1 MKFTYYF
8 KYKKLITNILIFGI
22 IFYLLMHS
30 KVLVTSISKSTNIF
44 ITKLI
49 PALFPYLLITE
60 ILINSGKVNN
70 LSYGLSSAIS
80 KLFAI
85 PKHTTASVI
94 IGFLLGYPNSAKYIL
109 KMYNDK
115 QIDSKVATKLIS
127 FTSNANMSYII
138 ASIGIGM
145 FRSIEVGII
154 LTISHFLS
162 AIIIGIFFT
171 PSYNNNIIQQTNT
184 NSNSFNK
191 ISSPFELL
199 YVSIYGTLKTLAF
212 IFSYT
217 VIFSLIPTVVFS
229 DLNVPQ
235 TLKAVITGIF
245 EISNGIN
252 AVQLLDISLNTKIIL
267 TSFILSFS
275 SLMILVQIFSFAFK
289 AKVKFGDLVKYKLIQ
304 GIISCII
311 TYMIIT
317 YIYTPILPVYI
328 TKDMFV
334 SPLNILPSTIYMFA
348 IFITIILSLILFRKK
363 RQGKPVA

>member
-8 KYKKLITNILIFGI
+8 KYKKLITNLLIFAI
-22 IFYLLMHS
+22 IFYLLIHS
-30 KVLVTSISKSTNIF
+30 KVLVTSISASTNIF

-60 ILINSGKVNN
+60 LLINSGKSNC
-70 LSYGLSSAIS
+70 LSYGLDNVLS
-80 KLFAI
+80 KLFRI
-85 PKHTTASVI
+85 PKHTSASVI

-109 KMYNDK
+109 KIYKDNL
-115 QIDSKVATKLIS
+115 IDSKIATKLIA
-127 FTSNANMSYII
+127 FTSNANMAYII

-145 FRSIEVGII
+145 FKSIEVGVI
-154 LTISHFLS
+154 LTVSHFLS
-162 AIIIGIFFT
+162 AIIIGIFLT

-184 NSNSFNK
+184 NSNSFEK
-191 ISSPFELL
+191 IYSPFELL
-199 YVSIYGTLKTLAF
+199 YTSIYGTLKTLAF

-217 VIFSLIPTVVFS
+217 VIFSFIPTVIFS
-229 DLNVPQ
+229 DLNFNQ

-252 AVQLLDISLNTKIIL
+252 NIYMLNIPINLKLIL

-289 AKVKFGDLVKYKLIQ
+289 ANVKFKDLVKYKLLQ
-304 GIISCII
+304 GVLSCVI
-311 TYMIIT
+311 TYMILR
-317 YIYTPILPVYI
+317 YMYTPTLSVFI
-328 TKDMFV
+328 TNDTFT
-334 SPLNILPSTIYMFA
+334 SSLNVLPSTIYVFA
-348 IFITIILSLILFRKK
+348 IFVTIILSLILFRKK